1 MVRTIALLLLSVLL
15 TTACNKTSE
24 KTAQFRGPNRDGI
37 YPGESLLKKW
47 PAEGPEEV
55 FYTEGIGHGYGS
67 PVISRDLLYVTG
79 TVDST
84 AVLYCY
90 DLSGNKRWDLN
101 LGPEWV
107 TNYPGSRS
115 APTIIDQLLYT
126 ATGFGDLFCIS
137 LADSSILWSKSLEN
151 DFNGPLPRFGHSE
164 SPAVHQNMVFWTAG
178 GEEHNVVAL
187 DRRTGELLW
196 SSPGKK
202 ERSAYNPPRIITTPS
217 GRNLLLTFSAYHLM
231 ALDAETGELLW
242 THEQDNYPLEERQPG
257 YGDTHANT
265 VIYEDNNV
273 YYAAGD
279 GNCGVKLT
287 LDEEGALVGEQW
299 RNKSFDSYMGGIIKI
314 GQHLYGSGT
323 AKPFLYSIDAA
334 SGVLTDSAKIGRGVV
349 IAADN
354 MIYFYS
360 QNGTMHLVS
369 STEGKMES
377 ISSFRI
383 QQGTRE
389 HFAHPVIDQG
399 ILYVRHGDV
408 IIGYNIRKEE
418 S

>member
-1 MVRTIALLLLSVLL
+1 MVRTTTILLLSALIIS
-15 TTACNKTSE
+15 ACKPTSE
-24 KTAQFRGPNRDGI
+24 EITQFRGPNRDGI
-37 YPGESLLKKW
+37 YPDRGLLQEW
-47 PAEGPEEV
+47 PEDGPKEV
-55 FYTEGIGHGYGS
+55 FYAEGIGHGYGS
-67 PVISRDLLYVTG
+67 PVISGDLLYVTG

-90 DLSGNKRWDLN
+90 ELSGTKRWDLE

-115 APTIIDQLLYT
+115 APTVVNQLLYT

-137 LADSSILWSKSLEN
+137 LKDSSILWSKSLET
-151 DFNGPLPRFGHSE
+151 DFNGILPRFGHSE
-164 SPAVHQNMVFWTAG
+164 SPVVHEKMVFWTAG
-178 GEEHNVVAL
+178 GKEHNVVAL
-187 DRRTGELLW
+187 DRFTGELNW
-196 SSPGKK
+196 SSPGKQ
-202 ERSAYNPPRIITTPS
+202 ERSGYNPPRIITTPS

-231 ALDAETGELLW
+231 ALDVETGELLW
-242 THEQDNYPLEERQPG
+242 AHEQDNYPLEERQPG

-265 VIYEDNNV
+265 VIYEDQSI

-287 LDEEGALVGEQW
+287 VDEDGSLIKEQW
-299 RNKSFDSYMGGIIKI
+299 RNKGFDSYMGGITKI
-314 GQHLYGSGT
+314 GHHLYGSGT

-334 SGVLTDSAKIGRGVV
+334 SGVLTDSVKIGRGVV
-349 IAADN
+349 ISADN

-369 STEGKMES
+369 SAEGKMES
-377 ISSFRI
+377 VSSFRI
-383 QQGTRE
+383 QKGTRE
-389 HFAHPVIDQG
+389 HFSHPVIAQG
-399 ILYVRHGDV
+399 ILYVRHGNAIVGYDV
-408 IIGYNIRKEE
+408 GQEN